1 MNDGLQIYVIYF
13 LIVFK
18 MKKIILLFFTFSGIC
33 CCLAQQ
39 PSKRTDTINGQK
51 DAVSNTLLLKTD
63 SLFLK
68 KKPSVRLYPNP
79 AKNKAEIEIKGF
91 DAGYV
96 KIQLIN
102 NAGKLLLEEKRLVVS
117 GNEVIIFM
125 FSEKPGLYF
134 LLLKQGK
141 IMVKSKLLI
150 Q

>member
-1 MNDGLQIYVIYF
+1 
-13 LIVFK
+13 

-33 CCLAQQ
+33 CCLAQ
-39 PSKRTDTINGQK
+39 PVKTIDTVNGKK
-51 DAVSNTLLLKTD
+51 DAVSTTPKFKKD
-63 SLFLK
+63 SLSAK
-68 KKPSVRLYPNP
+68 ENPSVRLYPNP

-91 DAGYV
+91 EAGYV

-141 IMVKSKLLI
+141 IMVKSKLVI

>member
-1 MNDGLQIYVIYF
+1 
-13 LIVFK
+13 

-33 CCLAQQ
+33 CCLAQ
-39 PSKRTDTINGQK
+39 PAKTIDTINGKK

-63 SLFLK
+63 SIILK

-102 NAGKLLLEEKRLVVS
+102 NAGKLLLEDKRLVVS

-134 LLLKQGK
+134 LFLKQGK

>member
-1 MNDGLQIYVIYF
+1 VNDGLQIYVIYF

-18 MKKIILLFFTFSGIC
+18 MKKIILLFFTFSGIS

-39 PSKRTDTINGQK
+39 PSKTIDTVNGKK
-51 DAVSNTLLLKTD
+51 DAVANTLPLKTD
-63 SLFLK
+63 SFTAK
-68 KKPSVRLYPNP
+68 EKPFVRLYPNP

-102 NAGKLLLEEKRLVVS
+102 NAGKLLREEKRLVLT

-134 LLLKQGK
+134 LFLKQGK
-141 IMVKSKLLI
+141 TMVKSKLVI

>member
-33 CCLAQQ
+33 SCFAQE
-39 PSKRTDTINGQK
+39 PVKVADTVNRGTNI
-51 DAVSNTLLLKTD
+51 LPLKTD
-63 SLFLK
+63 SAAK
-68 KKPSVRLYPNP
+68 EKPSLRIYPNP

-91 DAGYV
+91 EPGYV
-96 KIQLIN
+96 KLQLMSTG
-102 NAGKLLLEEKRLVVS
+102 GKLLREEKRLVLN
-117 GNEVIIFM
+117 GNEVIVFM

-134 LLLKQGK
+134 LFVKQGK
-141 IMVKSKLLI
+141 IIVKNKLLI

>member
-18 MKKIILLFFTFSGIC
+18 MKKIILLFFTFLGIC
-33 CCLAQQ
+33 CCLAQE
-39 PSKRTDTINGQK
+39 PVKTIDTLKGKQK
-51 DAVSNTLLLKTD
+51 TVANTLPLKTG
-63 SLFLK
+63 SLAAK
-68 KKPSVRLYPNP
+68 EKPVVRLYPNP

-102 NAGKLLLEEKRLVVS
+102 NVGKLLREEKRLVLT

-134 LLLKQGK
+134 LFLRQGK
-141 IMVKSKLLI
+141 TMVKSKLVI

>member
-1 MNDGLQIYVIYF
+1 
-13 LIVFK
+13 

-33 CCLAQQ
+33 CCLAQ
-39 PSKRTDTINGQK
+39 PSKTTDTINGQK
-51 DAVSNTLLLKTD
+51 DAVSNILPPQTI
-63 SLFLK
+63 SYAARG
-68 KKPSVRLYPNP
+68 KPAVRLYPNP
-79 AKNKAEIEIKGF
+79 AKNKTEIEIKGF

-102 NAGKLLLEEKRLVVS
+102 NAGKLLAEEKRLVLS

-134 LLLKQGK
+134 LFLKQGK
-141 IMVKSKLLI
+141 IIVKSKLVI

>member
-1 MNDGLQIYVIYF
+1 MNDGLQIYVIYL

-33 CCLAQQ
+33 SCFSQEPL
-39 PSKRTDTINGQK
+39 KITDTASILQNK
-51 DAVSNTLLLKTD
+51 FANTLPLIAD
-63 SLFLK
+63 SFAVAE
-68 KKPSVRLYPNP
+68 KPSLRLYPNP
-79 AKNKAEIEIKGF
+79 AKNKTEIEIKGF
-91 DAGYV
+91 ASGYV

-102 NAGKLLLEEKRLVVS
+102 NAGKLLREEKRLVLT

-134 LLLKQGK
+134 LFLKQGK
-141 IMVKSKLLI
+141 IMKKIKLVI

>member
-1 MNDGLQIYVIYF
+1 MNDELQIYVNYF

-33 CCLAQQ
+33 YCLAQQ
-39 PSKRTDTINGQK
+39 SSTIPDTINGKK
-51 DAVSNTLLLKTD
+51 DAVLNILLLKTD
-63 SLFLK
+63 TLILK
-68 KKPSVRLYPNP
+68 KNPSIRLYPNP

-102 NAGKLLLEEKRLVVS
+102 NAGKLLIEEKRLVIS

-134 LLLKQGK
+134 LFLKQGK
-141 IMVKSKLLI
+141 IMVKSKLVI
-150 Q
+150 P

>member
-33 CCLAQQ
+33 CCQAQ
-39 PSKRTDTINGQK
+39 PAKITDTVNGKK
-51 DAVSNTLLLKTD
+51 DAVSNILPFKTD
-63 SLFLK
+63 SLAAK
-68 KKPSVRLYPNP
+68 GKSSVRLYPNP
-79 AKNKAEIEIKGF
+79 AKNKTEIEIKGF
-91 DAGYV
+91 DAGYI

-102 NAGKLLLEEKRLVVS
+102 NAGKLLIEEKRLVLS

-134 LLLKQGK
+134 LFLKQGK
-141 IMVKSKLLI
+141 IMVKSKLVI

>member
-1 MNDGLQIYVIYF
+1 MNDGLQIYVNYF

-39 PSKRTDTINGQK
+39 PSKTIDTINGK
-51 DAVSNTLLLKTD
+51 IDAVSNNLPLKTD
-63 SLFLK
+63 SLTAK
-68 KKPSVRLYPNP
+68 ENPSVRLYPNP

-91 DAGYV
+91 DAGHI

-102 NAGKLLLEEKRLVVS
+102 NEGKLLREEKRLVLT

-125 FSEKPGLYF
+125 FSENPGLYF
-134 LLLKQGK
+134 LFLKQGK
-141 IMVKSKLLI
+141 IMVKSRLVI